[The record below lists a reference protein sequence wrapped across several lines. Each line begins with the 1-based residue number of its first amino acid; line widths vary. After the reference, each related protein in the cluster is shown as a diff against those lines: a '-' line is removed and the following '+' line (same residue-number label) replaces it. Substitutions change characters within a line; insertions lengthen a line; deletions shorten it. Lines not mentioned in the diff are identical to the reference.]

1 MLNSTSTIF
10 TMDIYRSWY
19 KDPVPET
26 RLVKDWP
33 AHQHYRTLIIAVVAA
48 KPLLGSLDQAFQ
60 FIQEFTGFIT
70 PGVCAIF
77 LFGLFWRRTT
87 SNAALWGVGLSIPIS
102 FAFMVFLPQV
112 PFMNRW
118 GYVFL
123 ILAAIMITIS
133 LLESKTDHPKAI
145 VLEKGTFKTTARFKF
160 WAIILLGMLAALYT
174 IFW

>member
-1 MLNSTSTIF
+1 LVGRITSF
-10 TMDIYRSWY
+10 
-19 KDPVPET
+19 
-26 RLVKDWP
+26 
-33 AHQHYRTLIIAVVAA
+33 AALIIAVAAA

-77 LFGLFWRRTT
+77 LFGLFWKRTT
-87 SNAALWGVGLSIPIS
+87 SNAALWGVGLSIPVS
-102 FAFMVFLPQV
+102 FAFMIFLPGV

-123 ILAAIMITIS
+123 ILAGIMITIS
-133 LLESKTDHPKAI
+133 LLESKTNHPKAI
-145 VLEKGTFKTTARFKF
+145 ILEKGIFKTTPAFKF
-160 WAIILLGMLAALYT
+160 WAIILTGILAALYT